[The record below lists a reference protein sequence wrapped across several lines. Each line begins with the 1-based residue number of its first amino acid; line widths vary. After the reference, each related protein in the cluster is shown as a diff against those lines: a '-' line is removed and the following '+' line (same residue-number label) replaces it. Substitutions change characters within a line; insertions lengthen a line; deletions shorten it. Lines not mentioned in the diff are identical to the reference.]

1 MKNILFFSIIHIV
14 FLQTTKTLNLL
25 STNEEIKQ
33 KMFNIIKEHSKKY
46 SPKLSQISKRLIN
59 NLNGIINFQMINIP
73 ITELKN
79 LKSKYNLPQEL
90 SNQLSKIKYS
100 DKEIYTDIKYHIFK
114 NHKILD
120 SIFGIAKREKND
132 EIFFSYI
139 KGRTIGLLITQY
151 IKVKKRKCTIKFLI
165 CIKKCIYY
173 YVIKAREMNSNE
185 LNIIKNTLENKFYSI
200 LYESNKMNNEQI
212 YQIFHEYTKK
222 IKRNYPKNWNS
233 TLNPNTL
240 KTSIDFNIKEI
251 DLNNI
256 QNYLTNI
263 KILNNII
270 KNITELKLNNNNNN
284 INFTHIFSQS
294 PLDIHLIHGLALKKE
309 KYIILAYFIGKGEAF
324 INSINCSSRK
334 LNIFRNNKNCNKIIL
349 DEKIRKKYS
358 IKLNPIEVQNISK
371 NVLFAKFI
379 EQLINLLNP
388 LINK

>member
-14 FLQTTKTLNLL
+14 FLQTTTLNLL

-73 ITELKN
+73 IKELKN

-151 IKVKKRKCTIKFLI
+151 IKVKERICRIFVCTPR
-165 CIKKCIYY
+165 CGYY
-173 YVIKAREMNSNE
+173 YVPKEREMNSNE

-212 YQIFHEYTKK
+212 YQIFHEYIKK
-222 IKRNYPKNWNS
+222 IKRNYPKYWKS

-240 KTSIDFNIKEI
+240 NTSIDFNIKEF

-263 KILNNII
+263 KIPNNII
-270 KNITELKLNNNNNN
+270 KKIIELKINNN

-294 PLDIHLIHGLALKKE
+294 PLSIHLIHCLVLKKE
-309 KYIILAYFIGKGEAF
+309 KYIILVYFIGKGEAF
-324 INSINCSSRK
+324 INPRRCSSRK
-334 LNIFRNNKNCNKIIL
+334 LNVFREINNSCNKKML
-349 DEKIRKKYS
+349 DEKIRKKYF
-358 IKLNPIEVQNISK
+358 INLNPIEVQYISK
-371 NVLFAKFI
+371 NVLFAKFV
-379 EQLINLLNP
+379 EQLIELLNL